1 MINNFMMQKLTN
13 ENFLMYA
20 IKNYDNP
27 SCRGLKEFE
36 DDLKRLR
43 YIKRLLG
50 RYQVTGNIKERLI
63 INHLVVLYNVFG
75 VDAAT
80 NMLFFRL
87 QERYWPQLKTFLVF
101 LNYMP
106 ESVQVGN
113 RLVKDSDIILD
124 EVIADI
130 LRKL

>member
-1 MINNFMMQKLTN
+1 MMTPLTN

-20 IKNYDNP
+20 IKHYDNP
-27 SCRGLKEFE
+27 SCTGLKEF
-36 DDLKRLR
+36 DNDLKRLG

-50 RYQVTGNIKERLI
+50 RYRATGDIKERLI

-80 NMLFFRL
+80 NMLFFKI
-87 QERYWPQLKTFLVF
+87 QDKFWPQLKPFLVF

-106 ESVQVGN
+106 EQVRQRN
-113 RLVKDSDIILD
+113 RVINSSDIVLD
-124 EVIADI
+124 EVIVEI
-130 LRKL
+130 LRKI

>member
-1 MINNFMMQKLTN
+1 MITELTN

-20 IKNYDNP
+20 IKHYDNP
-27 SCRGLKEFE
+27 SCSGLKEFD

-50 RYQVTGNIKERLI
+50 RYKATGNIKERLI

-75 VDAAT
+75 IDAAT
-80 NMLFFRL
+80 NMLFFKI
-87 QERYWPQLKTFLVF
+87 QERFWPQLKPFLVF

-106 ESVQVGN
+106 ERIQHKGG
-113 RLVKDSDIILD
+113 RLLGADIALD
-124 EVIADI
+124 ANIADI
-130 LRKL
+130 LRKI

>member
-1 MINNFMMQKLTN
+1 MITELTN

-20 IKNYDNP
+20 IKHYDNP
-27 SCRGLKEFE
+27 SCSGLKEFD

-50 RYQVTGNIKERLI
+50 RYKATGNIKERLI

-75 VDAAT
+75 IDAAP
-80 NMLFFRL
+80 NMLFFKI
-87 QERYWPQLKTFLVF
+87 QERFWPQLKPFLVF

-106 ESVQVGN
+106 ERIQHKGG
-113 RLVKDSDIILD
+113 RLLGADIALD
-124 EVIADI
+124 ANIVDI
-130 LRKL
+130 LRKI

>member
-1 MINNFMMQKLTN
+1 MKPELTN

-20 IKNYDNP
+20 IKHYDNP
-27 SCRGLKEFE
+27 SCSGLKEFN

-50 RYQVTGNIKERLI
+50 RFQSTGNIKERLI

-75 VDAAT
+75 VEAA
-80 NMLFFRL
+80 NSMLFFKI
-87 QERYWPQLKTFLVF
+87 QERLWPELKTFLVF

-106 ESVQVGN
+106 ENIHYKGHII
-113 RLVKDSDIILD
+113 RGSDVPLEPQI
-124 EVIADI
+124 VDI
-130 LRKL
+130 LRKI

>member
-1 MINNFMMQKLTN
+1 MVKTDLNN

-20 IKNYDNP
+20 IKHYDNP
-27 SCRGLKEFE
+27 SCSGLKEFE

-50 RYQVTGNIKERLI
+50 RYKQTGEIKERLI

-75 VDAAT
+75 AEAAT
-80 NMLFFRL
+80 NMLFFKIS
-87 QERYWPQLKTFLVF
+87 EKFWMYLKPFLIF

-106 ESVQVGN
+106 AHVRYRG
-113 RLVKDSDIILD
+113 RT
-124 EVIADI
+124 IADGEI
-130 LRKL
+130 ALDPNIVEVLRKI

>member
-1 MINNFMMQKLTN
+1 MMTELTN

-20 IKNYDNP
+20 IKHYDNP
-27 SCRGLKEFE
+27 SCTGLKEF
-36 DDLKRLR
+36 DNDLKRLG

-50 RYQVTGNIKERLI
+50 RYRATGDIKERLI

-80 NMLFFRL
+80 NMLFFKI
-87 QERYWPQLKTFLVF
+87 QDKFWPQLKPFLVF

-106 ESVQVGN
+106 AQVRQRN
-113 RLVKDSDIILD
+113 RVINSSNIVLD
-124 EVIADI
+124 EVIVEI
-130 LRKL
+130 LRKI

>member
-1 MINNFMMQKLTN
+1 MITELTN

-20 IKNYDNP
+20 IKHYDNP
-27 SCRGLKEFE
+27 SCSGLKEFD

-50 RYQVTGNIKERLI
+50 RYKATGNIKERLI

-75 VDAAT
+75 IDAAT
-80 NMLFFRL
+80 NMLFFKI
-87 QERYWPQLKTFLVF
+87 QERFWPQLKPFLVF

-106 ESVQVGN
+106 ERIQHKGG
-113 RLVKDSDIILD
+113 RILGADIALD
-124 EVIADI
+124 ANIVDI
-130 LRKL
+130 LRKI

>member
-1 MINNFMMQKLTN
+1 MMQKLTN

-20 IKNYDNP
+20 IKHYDNP
-27 SCRGLKEFE
+27 SCSGLKEFD

-50 RYQVTGNIKERLI
+50 RYKATGDIKERLV

-75 VDAAT
+75 VDATT
-80 NMLFFRL
+80 NMLFFKI
-87 QERYWPQLKTFLVF
+87 QERFWPELKTFLVF

-106 ESVQVGN
+106 EQLNLKGQ
-113 RLVKDSDIILD
+113 LVKS
-124 EVIADI
+124 ADI
-130 LRKL
+130 ALDQNIVELLRKI

>member
-1 MINNFMMQKLTN
+1 MMTNLTN

-20 IKNYDNP
+20 IKHYDNP
-27 SCRGLKEFE
+27 SCSGLKEFD

-50 RYQVTGNIKERLI
+50 RYKATGDIKERLI

-75 VDAAT
+75 IEAAT
-80 NMLFFRL
+80 NMLFFKIQDRF
-87 QERYWPQLKTFLVF
+87 WPQLKSFLVF

-106 ESVQVGN
+106 ESVQYRNN
-113 RLVKDSDIILD
+113 RIAGSDIVLD
-124 EVIADI
+124 ENIAEI
-130 LRKL
+130 LRKI

>member
-1 MINNFMMQKLTN
+1 MFELTN

-27 SCRGLKEFE
+27 SCSGLKEFN
-36 DDLKRLR
+36 DDLKRIR

-50 RYQVTGNIKERLI
+50 RFQVSGDIKERLI

-75 VDAAT
+75 VEAA
-80 NMLFFRL
+80 NDMLFFKI
-87 QERYWPQLKTFLVF
+87 QEKLWPELKTFLVF

-106 ESVQVGN
+106 EHIKYKGHIVLGN
-113 RLVKDSDIILD
+113 DIPLNDTI
-124 EVIADI
+124 VDI
-130 LRKL
+130 LRKI

>member
-1 MINNFMMQKLTN
+1 MITELTN

-20 IKNYDNP
+20 IKHYDNP
-27 SCRGLKEFE
+27 SCSGLKEFD

-50 RYQVTGNIKERLI
+50 RYKATGNIKERLI

-75 VDAAT
+75 IDAAT
-80 NMLFFRL
+80 NMLFFKI
-87 QERYWPQLKTFLVF
+87 QERFWPQLKPFLVF

-106 ESVQVGN
+106 ERIQHEGG
-113 RLVKDSDIILD
+113 RLLGADIALD
-124 EVIADI
+124 ANIVDI
-130 LRKL
+130 LRKI

>member
-1 MINNFMMQKLTN
+1 MITELTN

-20 IKNYDNP
+20 IKHYDNP
-27 SCRGLKEFE
+27 SCSGLKEFD

-50 RYQVTGNIKERLI
+50 RYKATGNIKERLI

-80 NMLFFRL
+80 NMLFFKI
-87 QERYWPQLKTFLVF
+87 QERFWPQLKPFLVF

-106 ESVQVGN
+106 ERIQHRGT
-113 RLVKDSDIILD
+113 RILGADIPLD
-124 EVIADI
+124 VNIVDI
-130 LRKL
+130 LRKI

>member
-1 MINNFMMQKLTN
+1 MMNELTN

-27 SCRGLKEFE
+27 SCSGLKEF
-36 DDLKRLR
+36 DNDLKRLR

-50 RYQVTGNIKERLI
+50 RYKVTGDVKERLI

-75 VDAAT
+75 IEAAT
-80 NMLFFRL
+80 NMLFFKI
-87 QERYWPQLKTFLVF
+87 QEKFWPQLKPFLVF

-106 ESVQVGN
+106 AHV
-113 RLVKDSDIILD
+113 RLKGRLIANSEIALD
-124 EVIADI
+124 ESIVEI
-130 LRKL
+130 LRKI

>member
-1 MINNFMMQKLTN
+1 MQKLTN

-20 IKNYDNP
+20 IKHYDNP
-27 SCRGLKEFE
+27 SCSGLKEFD

-50 RYQVTGNIKERLI
+50 RYKATGDIKERLV

-80 NMLFFRL
+80 NMLFFKIS
-87 QERYWPQLKTFLVF
+87 ERFWPQLKPFLVL

-106 ESVQVGN
+106 E
-113 RLVKDSDIILD
+113 RLWVKGQSLSSTDIVMD
-124 EVIADI
+124 ENIVDI
-130 LRKL
+130 LRKI

>member
-1 MINNFMMQKLTN
+1 MITELTN

-20 IKNYDNP
+20 IKHYDNP
-27 SCRGLKEFE
+27 SCSGLKEFD

-50 RYQVTGNIKERLI
+50 RYKATGNIKERLI

-80 NMLFFRL
+80 NMLFFKI
-87 QERYWPQLKTFLVF
+87 QERFWPQLKPFLVF

-106 ESVQVGN
+106 ERIQHKGVRILGA
-113 RLVKDSDIILD
+113 DIALD
-124 EVIADI
+124 ANIVDI
-130 LRKL
+130 LRKI